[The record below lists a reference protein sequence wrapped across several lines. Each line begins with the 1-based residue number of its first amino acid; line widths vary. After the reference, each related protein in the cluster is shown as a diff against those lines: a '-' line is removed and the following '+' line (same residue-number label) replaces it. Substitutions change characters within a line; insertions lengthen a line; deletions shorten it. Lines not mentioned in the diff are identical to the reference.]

1 MWGVGRTVA
10 DGSCD
15 VGKDFQAAHGTVH
28 LSACVVGDNDS
39 RAANLVRLDRVGHA
53 LDALQDERSS
63 AGDFVPLAVR
73 ERRCNVQPA
82 VRRIGE
88 IGCTDLL
95 DQPLDLVPRMR
106 LPVPHTRVDPTAF
119 IVRQVGTVLSHED
132 RIRFS
137 QLVAGGAWIVE
148 PAARSKLMYSSV
160 LMKMDSIRVVR
171 NVDISRTPAK
181 LPGVGGQH
189 QDIEA

>member
-1 MWGVGRTVA
+1 MVISARESNECINYAFPRWRATNTTRTVS
-10 DGSCD
+10 DSLND
-15 VGKDFQAAHGTVH
+15 LWQHLQAAHRPVDLAPG
-28 LSACVVGDNDS
+28 VVRDDDALAPNLE
-39 RAANLVRLDRVGHA
+39 RAPRVRDG
-53 LDALQDERSS
+53 LDALDDER
-63 AGDFVPLAVR
+63 ATVRDLLPLAD
-73 ERRCNVQPA
+73 EPA
-82 VRRIGE
+82 
-88 IGCTDLL
+88 DLL
-95 DQPLDLVPRMR
+95 PGVWLA
-106 LPVPHTRVDPTAF
+106 VPHTRVDPTAF
-119 IVRQVGTVLSHED
+119 IVRKVGTVLSHED